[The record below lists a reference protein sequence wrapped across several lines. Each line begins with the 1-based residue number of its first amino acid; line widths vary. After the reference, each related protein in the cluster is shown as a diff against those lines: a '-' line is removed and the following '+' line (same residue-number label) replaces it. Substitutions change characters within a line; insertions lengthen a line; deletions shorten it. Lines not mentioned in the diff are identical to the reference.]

1 MSSVPLSSTSG
12 LAHSQFIQLLG
23 AALPYLP
30 ALLVGA
36 WALSCFYSIF
46 LHPLRNIPGPFL
58 AKFTEA
64 WRTYKYARGKW
75 HEDVLTL
82 HRKYGRVV
90 RVSPNEVSIV
100 DKEGIRRVFGHGTGT
115 KKTTWYNTWQ
125 VPGIGASFFHSTE
138 PAEHS
143 FLRKRVSAAFSMST
157 VLSLEPEIQEV
168 QDAVWAQLDDAARS
182 GRQVDM
188 HEWASYFAFDVV
200 GKLAL
205 GAPIGFVKQATDV
218 MDIIKSIHIGFYQMA
233 NMGYIPGQMF
243 WINNHISKFILSL
256 FATDFG
262 KFHKWNSD
270 QLAKRL
276 AEPAEEK
283 ATRKR
288 DMLDHFISM
297 KEPDGSPATQGSIL
311 IEGGNIIGA
320 GADTTSIGIRT
331 VLAQLVLHPE
341 DYLHVQQ
348 EVDHAYAQRP
358 AEGTGRGLQYL
369 ATEKL
374 PYLTACVK
382 EALRLHPSILWQLP
396 REAPAEGID
405 IAGHYIAPS
414 ATISMSPLAQ
424 NRDRGVFGA
433 SADEWRPARWI
444 PGQGS
449 TDSEIKEMDK
459 YNVTFGYGPRVC
471 VGKNLATVE
480 IHKFIADFVHRYN
493 ACFIN
498 PYRPYVVK
506 SQWFSY
512 QADMFLKLELRDTV
526 SKQA

>member
-1 MSSVPLSSTSG
+1 MALEPLFLDSG
-12 LAHSQFIQLLG
+12 LAYSQSVQFLRSVQ
-23 AALPYLP
+23 PYLP
-30 ALLVGA
+30 AVLVGA
-36 WALSCFYSIF
+36 WVLSCLYSVF
-46 LHPLRNIPGPFL
+46 LHPLRNIPGPYL

-75 HEDVLTL
+75 HEDILTL
-82 HRKYGRVV
+82 HRKY
-90 RVSPNEVSIV
+90 
-100 DKEGIRRVFGHGTGT
+100 DFM
-115 KKTTWYNTWQ
+115 
-125 VPGIGASFFHSTE
+125 FFHSIDTTE
-138 PAEHS
+138 HA

-168 QDAVWAQLDDAARS
+168 QDAVWAQLDNAAHN

-218 MDIIKSIHIGFYQMA
+218 MDIIKSIHIGFYQMG
-233 NMGYIPGQMF
+233 NVGYIPGQML
-243 WINNHISKFILSL
+243 WVYNPITQFIQSLLSSD
-256 FATDFG
+256 FA
-262 KFHKWNSD
+262 KFHMWNRE

-276 AEPAEEK
+276 AEPAEER

-331 VLAQLVLHPE
+331 VLAQLVLHQE
-341 DYLHVQQ
+341 DYLRVQK
-348 EVDHAYAQRP
+348 EVDQAYAQRT
-358 AEGTGRGLQYL
+358 AEDAGKRLQYL

-382 EALRLHPSILWQLP
+382 EALRLHPSIVWQLP
-396 REAPAEGID
+396 REAPANGIE
-405 IAGHYIAPS
+405 IAGHYVPPS

-424 NRDRGVFGA
+424 NRDRGVFGP
-433 SADEWRPARWI
+433 SADEWRPARWM
-444 PGQGS
+444 PAQGS
-449 TDSEIKEMDK
+449 TDAEIKQMEK

-480 IHKFIADFVHRYN
+480 IYKFIADFVHRYN
-493 ACFIN
+493 ARFGN

-512 QADMFLKLELRDTV
+512 QADMFLQLELRDTV

>member
-1 MSSVPLSSTSG
+1 MGV
-12 LAHSQFIQLLG
+12 
-23 AALPYLP
+23 
-30 ALLVGA
+30 
-36 WALSCFYSIF
+36 F

-75 HEDVLTL
+75 HEDILTL
-82 HRKYGRVV
+82 HRKYGPVV

-100 DKEGIRRVFGHGTGT
+100 DKDGLSKVFGHGSGT
-115 KKTTWYNTWQ
+115 RK
-125 VPGIGASFFHSTE
+125 FFHSIDT
-138 PAEHS
+138 AEHA

-157 VLSLEPEIQEV
+157 ILSLEPEIQEV
-168 QDAVWAQLDDAARS
+168 QDSVWMQLDDAARN
-182 GRQVDM
+182 GRQIDM

-233 NMGYIPGQMF
+233 NIGYIPGQML
-243 WINNHISKFILSL
+243 WLYNPISQFIQGL
-256 FATDFG
+256 FSSDFA
-262 KFHKWNSD
+262 KFHLWNRE

-276 AEPAEEK
+276 AEPAEAK
-283 ATRKR
+283 AMRKR

-331 VLAQLVLHPE
+331 VLAQLILHQE
-341 DYLHVQQ
+341 DYLRVQQ
-348 EVDHAYAQRP
+348 EVDQAYAERP
-358 AEGTGRGLQYL
+358 VEDASNNGLKYL

-396 REAPAEGID
+396 REAPAAGIEV
-405 IAGHYIAPS
+405 AGHYIPPS
-414 ATISMSPLAQ
+414 ATISISPLAQ
-424 NRDRGVFGA
+424 NRDRGVFGP
-433 SADEWRPARWI
+433 SADEWQPARWI

-449 TDSEIKEMDK
+449 TDADIKQMDK
-459 YNVTFGYGPRVC
+459 YNVTFGYGSRVC
-471 VGKNLATVE
+471 IGKNLATVE

-493 ACFIN
+493 ARFVN
-498 PYRPYVVK
+498 PYQPYVVK

-512 QADMFLKLELRDTV
+512 QADMFLRLELRDTV
-526 SKQA
+526 LKQA